1 MREKNGCL
9 TIKIIKAMK
18 NTYIMPTIKVVKVQ
32 TAKLIAQSQIGV
44 QENAVNN
51 VSADSRRGIADWDDE
66 D

>member
-1 MREKNGCL
+1 M
-9 TIKIIKAMK
+9 
-18 NTYIMPTIKVVKVQ
+18 MPTIKVVKVQ